1 MLDSYDIEDQRW
13 YARRTSAPV
22 STLRTMTETQTL
34 DRTTVAKTEASAQ
47 SLMPEGILDALTPDQ
62 IRDLFGFLMRK

>member
-1 MLDSYDIEDQRW
+1 MVFPGNHFFIS
-13 YARRTSAPV
+13 SA
-22 STLRTMTETQTL
+22 QTL

-47 SLMPEGILDALTPDQ
+47 SLMPEGILDALKPEQ

>member
-1 MLDSYDIEDQRW
+1 M
-13 YARRTSAPV
+13 
-22 STLRTMTETQTL
+22 TLRTMTETQTL

-62 IRDLFGFLMRK
+62 IRDLFGFLMRKEAVAAEHRLLRSGRLLPLFV

>member
-1 MLDSYDIEDQRW
+1 MK
-13 YARRTSAPV
+13 
-22 STLRTMTETQTL
+22 LRAIAIAAASL
-34 DRTTVAKTEASAQ
+34 CKTEASAQ